1 MRLLRVKL
9 SHVALCWLIF
19 LVGAAWLL
27 PPLDSHMPTNAAL
40 RALILACCTVLV
52 VATCMGAMRYF
63 TDAWGK
69 AAAVPDR
76 AAYITWISLEGL
88 AAVVLLAV
96 VLVIA
101 WNTYAVRAAI
111 KWFVRSHD
119 YKAQVLAQPTYASGS
134 LKHIEWDGWGW
145 AGQDTT
151 VYLVFDP
158 TDSLTAAATRNEAGK
173 PHGLPCEV
181 ARVVRLESHWYTV
194 QMYTNAD
201 CWR

>member
-1 MRLLRVKL
+1 
-9 SHVALCWLIF
+9 
-19 LVGAAWLL
+19 
-27 PPLDSHMPTNAAL
+27 
-40 RALILACCTVLV
+40 
-52 VATCMGAMRYF
+52 MGAVRYF
-63 TDAWGK
+63 TDAWSK
-69 AAAVPDR
+69 ARAVPNR
-76 AAYITWISLEGL
+76 AAYIAWISLEGL
-88 AAVVLLAV
+88 ASVVVLAV

-101 WNTYAVRAAI
+101 WNTYAVRTAI
-111 KWFVRSHD
+111 RWFARSHD
-119 YKAQVLAQPTYASGS
+119 YKAEVLVQPASSGD

-158 TDSLTAAATRNEAGK
+158 TDSLAAAATRNEAGK
-173 PHGLPCEV
+173 AQGLPCEV